1 MSRSN
6 GTKRLLGRIL
16 LDGGL
21 ISPADLELA
30 LAEQQKSGEML
41 GEVLVRLSILDAAQI
56 KAALATQE
64 YLGSMDS
71 ALKTAAGPRDKLGLL
86 LCKSGYLSEDTLDD
100 ALTLQKATGEKLGEI
115 LTRIGVINREQ
126 LDALLEFQ
134 KNQENAPMEGGP
146 LKLGELL
153 VTTGAITREQLA
165 EAIGSRRQSSCKL
178 GEILVEKGF
187 ITSGQIEYSLNLQ
200 QKLVAASLL
209 AVLSLGLSACGG
221 GGGGGGNEPIN
232 NSVEAANLLNPS
244 KLSNYMVLSIDEY
257 GLAAH
262 NFYTSTN
269 NAEFW
274 SIQASIAN
282 DIHDINALT
291 IIRIDIQ
298 KNGKSLPALN
308 KTFSVEESPV
318 AEKFPGEMLI
328 FNGQKSTSKKV
339 ESGTITFTPN
349 SDALTQVQGT
359 FDVVMTDYDASEV
372 NPPHY
377 RIRGEFSF
385 KINTYGPS

>member
-1 MSRSN
+1 MSGSS

-21 ISPADLELA
+21 VSPADLELA
-30 LAEQQKSGEML
+30 LAEQQKTGEML

-56 KAALATQE
+56 KASLATQE

-71 ALKTAAGPRDKLGLL
+71 ALKTAAGPRDKLGLM

-115 LTRIGVINREQ
+115 LIRIGVINGKQ
-126 LDALLEFQ
+126 LDALLQFQ

-153 VTTGAITREQLA
+153 VTTGAITREQLT
-165 EAIGSRRQSSCKL
+165 EAIGSRRQASCKI
-178 GEILVEKGF
+178 GEILIEKGF
-187 ITSGQIEYSLNLQ
+187 ITSGQIEYFLNLQ

-221 GGGGGGNEPIN
+221 GGGGNEPIS
-232 NSVEAANLLNPS
+232 NSAVAANLLNPN
-244 KLSNYMVLSIDEY
+244 KQSNYLTLSIDEY
-257 GLAAH
+257 GLATH
-262 NFYTSTN
+262 NFYASTN

-298 KNGKSLPALN
+298 KNGTPLPALN
-308 KTFSVEESPV
+308 KTFSIEETPI

-328 FNGQKSTSKKV
+328 FNGQKTTGKKV

-349 SDALTQVQGT
+349 SDASTRVQGT
-359 FDVVMTDYDASEV
+359 FDVVMTDYDASKV

-377 RIRGEFSF
+377 RIKGDFSF
-385 KINTYGPS
+385 QINTYGPS